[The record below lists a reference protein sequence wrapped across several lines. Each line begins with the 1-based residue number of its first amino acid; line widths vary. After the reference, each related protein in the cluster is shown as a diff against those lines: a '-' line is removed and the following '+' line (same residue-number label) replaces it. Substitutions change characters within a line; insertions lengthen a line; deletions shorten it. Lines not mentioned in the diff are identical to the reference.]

1 MPGEVAAGEKQLEM
15 GVFGFG
21 EYGADFTEEHQRPI
35 FCIFQPGIG
44 YALVDCIEKYMDIV
58 PGFCGDLVQVV
69 GETAQGLA
77 PRQAENFPQMVRQT
91 DVCKIG
97 TCENHHGLPRLAQSF
112 SPMAQLICLALTGLS
127 QQRKN
132 CFIG

>member
-1 MPGEVAAGEKQLEM
+1 MPGVVAAGEKQLEM
-15 GVFGFG
+15 GVFRFG
-21 EYGADFTEEHQRPI
+21 KYGTDFTEEHQRPI
-35 FCIFQPGIG
+35 FCIFQSGVG
-44 YALVDCIEKYMDIV
+44 YTLVDCIEKYMDIV

-77 PRQAENFPQMVRQT
+77 PRKAENFPQMVRQT

-112 SPMAQLICLALTGLS
+112 SPMAQLICFALTSLS

-132 CFIG
+132 CFVG